1 MAIYYFELDGHGTP
15 CNLGR
20 TLRAFGQQV
29 KLVDVHQA
37 STLPA
42 DLDEVHGVVVC
53 GGGASVTASS
63 GAVESFARAAAKAE
77 IPLLAIGSGARLVAR
92 ALGGEVSP
100 CSERGIATVTFNA
113 VGREEPLFAG
123 QRWSSEQA
131 VWNDECV
138 SKLPDGARPFASTAG
153 SKFAA
158 WGVGPWTVA
167 IDWHPEWDAKEIA
180 ECAKAQGAVSSTT
193 VSAIERLGQLFGER
207 VSMILMPVDRM
218 NAGRAKDVRH

>member
-63 GAVESFARAAAKAE
+63 GAVESFVRAAAKADM
-77 IPLLAIGSGARLVAR
+77 P
-92 ALGGEVSP
+92 EVRMTVY
-100 CSERGIATVTFNA
+100 SERA
-113 VGREEPLFAG
+113 
-123 QRWSSEQA
+123 
-131 VWNDECV
+131 
-138 SKLPDGARPFASTAG
+138 ARSASA
-153 SKFAA
+153 
-158 WGVGPWTVA
+158 
-167 IDWHPEWDAKEIA
+167 
-180 ECAKAQGAVSSTT
+180 
-193 VSAIERLGQLFGER
+193 
-207 VSMILMPVDRM
+207 
-218 NAGRAKDVRH
+218 